1 MTASDGW
8 YRPGGASLGA
18 VLATDSCPFQ
28 ESELRAVGA
37 ELGEY
42 VAHSCAQGRLAA
54 REEGLT
60 WPAHSLPVVHGR
72 QRSFCRG
79 PADRFRRALRH
90 GSGTPE
96 KWTGWAARRGS
107 GFTVGELR
115 PFPRS
120 LPPNPPGGFH
130 RNGLSSNY
138 AACVTGVA
146 WMTS

>member
-1 MTASDGW
+1 MASCFCCMLACRYSW
-8 YRPGGASLGA
+8 
-18 VLATDSCPFQ
+18 VLVRDSWPFQQ

-37 ELGEY
+37 ELGEH

-79 PADRFRRALRH
+79 PAEPCRRAVPD

-96 KWTGWAARRGS
+96 KWPSHKAI
-107 GFTVGELR
+107 
-115 PFPRS
+115 
-120 LPPNPPGGFH
+120 
-130 RNGLSSNY
+130 
-138 AACVTGVA
+138 
-146 WMTS
+146 